1 MQSASIPANETERL
15 EALRRYDILDTAPE
29 ESFER
34 LVRLVTTLV
43 GTPAAAIGFTDA
55 DRHWLKA
62 RIGISQQEY
71 PRGISFCAYAI
82 LDNQPLVVANA
93 SEDPRFGSNPLV
105 CGEAGVRFYAG
116 VPIRTHDGFNIGAL
130 CAVDTRPDRPP
141 LSPEQL
147 ACMRELAA
155 LVADELELRRT
166 VKRLGCELSRRAEA
180 EAARALSEQRLQD
193 FLDTATD
200 WLWET
205 DENHRFVFETSSG
218 TERWGLPSAIGRTR
232 LERARGDAND
242 PKWRAH
248 LADIEARRPFR
259 NFRYTVH
266 AADGCPVH
274 VSVSGK
280 PVFDA
285 DGTFRGYRGTGQDVT
300 ARIEVES
307 ALRDMNARLSLLYTS
322 GVIGVVTCEGDRM
335 VEAND
340 EFLRIIGYSRA
351 DVAAGIRWSALRPAD
366 QTGQDAEVLAEMRS
380 TGRSRLFETECLTK
394 TGGRAPVSMSAVS
407 VDRSQRLWMALVQDI
422 SERKAA
428 EAQIR
433 DLAFRDTLTGLL
445 NRRAFNEELGRRL
458 ASYDARDSIGALLF
472 IDLDHFK
479 DVNDAIGHDAGDALL
494 QEIGRRLQSGV
505 RRHDLVARL
514 GGDEFAVVLSDVA
527 CVEDAAAKASR
538 LLEAC
543 RQPVRHAGHLIHTNA
558 SIGVTMFPKD
568 GVDPAQLLKNADVA
582 LYRSKSSG
590 RRTVLFFDPAMMAET
605 VARMELIAE
614 LRKAIE
620 DRQFR
625 LAYQPIIDLSGRRRL
640 AGFEALVRW
649 QHPERGVLGPGE
661 FLDVATS
668 AGLDG
673 ELCAFTIK
681 VAARQMRAWIDQ
693 GFEPGYVAIN
703 LSATEL
709 RDSSV
714 PARVVAALAE
724 YRLLPR
730 HLEIEITENVVISQ
744 DTKIEANLEALHHLG
759 VRIALDD
766 FGTGYSSL
774 AHLKRFPVDVL
785 KIDQSFVRDME
796 SDPDDAVI
804 ARTIVRLAHSLDLKV
819 VAEGIE
825 TEGQLARLRRM
836 GCDRGQGYLIARPAL
851 AEQAT
856 AWLAARQRHG
866 PNVTNQASPDAISG

>member
-1 MQSASIPANETERL
+1 MHSFRLPADETQRL
-15 EALRRYDILDTAPE
+15 DALRRYDVLDTPPE
-29 ESFER
+29 ESFDR
-34 LVRLVTTLV
+34 LVRLVTRLV
-43 GTPAAAIGFTDA
+43 GTTAAAIGFTDA

-62 RIGISQQEY
+62 RIGISQQEF
-71 PRGISFCAYAI
+71 PRDISFCAQTI
-82 LDNQPLVVANA
+82 LEDRPLVV
-93 SEDPRFGSNPLV
+93 EDAQDDQRFSTNPLV
-105 CGEAGVRFYAG
+105 CGEPGVRFYAG
-116 VPIRTHDGFNIGAL
+116 VPIRTRDGFNIGVL
-130 CAVDTRPDRPP
+130 CALDTRSDRGP
-141 LSPEQL
+141 LTNEQMASL
-147 ACMRELAA
+147 RELAE

-166 VKRLGCELSRRAEA
+166 VKRLGCELTRRAEA

-205 DENHRFVFETSSG
+205 DEQHRFVFETSSG
-218 TERWGLPSAIGRTR
+218 AERWGLSPALGRTR
-232 LERARGDAND
+232 MERSGGDPSD

-248 LADIEARRPFR
+248 LADLEARRPFR
-259 NFRYTVH
+259 GFRFAIR
-266 AADGCPVH
+266 AADGCLVYM
-274 VSVSGK
+274 SVSGK

-351 DVAAGIRWSALRPAD
+351 DVAAGIRWSSLRPAD
-366 QTGQDAEVLAEMRS
+366 QTSRDAEVLAEMRA
-380 TGRSRLFETECLTK
+380 TGRSRLYETECLTK
-394 TGGRAPVSMSAVS
+394 AGGRVPVSISAVS
-407 VDRSQRLWMALVQDI
+407 VDRAQRLWMALVQDI

-458 ASYDARDSIGALLF
+458 TSCDAHDAIGALLF

-494 QEIGRRLQSGV
+494 QEIARRLQHGV

-514 GGDEFAVVLSDVA
+514 GGDEFAVVLSDIGCA
-527 CVEDAAAKASR
+527 DDAAVKASR
-538 LLEAC
+538 LLESC
-543 RQPVRHAGHLIHTNA
+543 RQPVRHAGHLIHTSA
-558 SIGVTMFPKD
+558 SIGVTMFPRD
-568 GVDPAQLLKNADVA
+568 GMEPAQLLKNADVA

-590 RRTVLFFDPAMMAET
+590 RRTVSFFNPAMMAET

-620 DRQFR
+620 DQQFR

-649 QHPERGVLGPGE
+649 QHPERGVLGPGA

-681 VAARQMRAWIDQ
+681 VAARQMRAWLDQ
-693 GFEPGYVAIN
+693 GFDPGYVAIN

-724 YRLLPR
+724 NRLLPR

-744 DTKIEANLEALHHLG
+744 DSKIEANLEALHHLG

-796 SDPDDAVI
+796 TDPEDAVI

-836 GCDRGQGYLIARPAL
+836 GCDHGQGFLIARPAL
-851 AEQAT
+851 AEPTT
-856 AWLAARQRHG
+856 AWLAARQRRG
-866 PNVTNQASPDAISG
+866 PNVA